1 MRIKVISGKNSG
13 EVYTVVSLYNKL
25 SSDYNNIHNIRQCR
39 LLGYPGMPGPQGLKG
54 SRGMNGDPGK
64 IENLFFYPRL
74 YYEGMKKVRGSW
86 YYQKHPA
93 GLKFDLVESP

>member
-1 MRIKVISGKNSG
+1 MRIKVIPGKNSG

-64 IENLFFYPRL
+64 IEISFFIPVCIMR
-74 YYEGMKKVRGSW
+74 VRKRSGVV
-86 YYQKHPA
+86 
-93 GLKFDLVESP
+93 GITRNTLLL